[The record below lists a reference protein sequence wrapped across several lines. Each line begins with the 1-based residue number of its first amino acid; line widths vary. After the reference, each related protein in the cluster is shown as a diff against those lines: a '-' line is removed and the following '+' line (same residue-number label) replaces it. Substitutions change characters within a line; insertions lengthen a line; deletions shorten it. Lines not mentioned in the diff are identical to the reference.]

1 MKSGLNILLL
11 LLLVTVAGI
20 LPAQKPLIDTGFR
33 SPVDFPVTLS
43 GAFGEIRRN
52 HFHSG
57 IDIRTG
63 GTEGKPVYAIA
74 DGYVSRV
81 NISSVGFG
89 KALYITHPNGY
100 TSVYAHLK
108 KFTGPIA
115 SWVEKT
121 QYEKESFSMDTE
133 VLPGILKVKKGE
145 MIALSGN
152 SGSSGGP
159 HIHFEI
165 RDTKTQEILDP
176 LDFGFMK
183 SDRLAPI
190 IRFVKIYPHDD
201 RSMVNF
207 RNQPLLTQTVGSSG
221 KYRLKG
227 HDTVH
232 VTGSIIFGIETNDA
246 GEGSLKTGVHKIR
259 LFLDNKLVFSQ
270 DIDRFA
276 FSETRYVN
284 SILDYPA
291 YVKDGRKIQRSY
303 LAPNN
308 KTGIVKL
315 AENRGIL
322 SFSSAGFHAVR
333 YEAEDAFGHQSVVSF
348 TLKSH
353 PPAPAGAR
361 PATSGS
367 PAENPEGKLIT
378 WKNDNLYERKEM
390 KLEIPKEAV
399 YEDFYFSFN
408 ELAPPV
414 EAKSPLFQIHDRNTP
429 LHTYCQLS
437 IRLSSVPDKLTG
449 KAVIASVGANG
460 KFSSVGGKFTG
471 GWITARIREFGKFTV
486 VLDTRPPII
495 TPVNISQ
502 HKNVQKQRTIRMKI
516 SDDLSGI
523 DTYRGTLNGKWILM
537 DYDAKNRLL
546 EYSFDHRLRP
556 GRNEFRLVVTDAVGN
571 SSVYSA
577 TLIR

>member
-1 MKSGLNILLL
+1 MNPLLALLL
-11 LLLVTVAGI
+11 WMVAGI
-20 LPAQKPLIDTGFR
+20 LPAQKALIEAGFR
-33 SPVDFPVTLS
+33 SPVDYPITLS

-81 NISSVGFG
+81 NISPFGFG

-108 KFTGPIA
+108 KFAGPIA
-115 SWVEKT
+115 SWVEKK
-121 QYEKESFSMDTE
+121 QYEKESFAMDTD
-133 VLPGILKVKKGE
+133 VLPGVLRVKKGE

-190 IRFVKIYPHDD
+190 IRFVKIYPHDN

-207 RNQPLLTQTVGSSG
+207 RNQPLLTQAIGSSG
-221 KYRLKG
+221 KFRLKN

-291 YVKDGRKIQRSY
+291 YLKDGRKIQRSY

-322 SFSSAGFHAVR
+322 SFSSAGFHSVR
-333 YEAEDAFGHQSVVSF
+333 YEVEDAFSHQSVVSF

-361 PATSGS
+361 PASSGTSEES
-367 PAENPEGKLIT
+367 PDGALIT
-378 WKNDNLYERKEM
+378 WKNDNRFEKMGLI
-390 KLEIPKEAV
+390 LEVPKEAV
-399 YEDFYFSFN
+399 YEDFYLGYK
-408 ELAPPV
+408 ELAPPG
-414 EAKSPLFQIHDRNTP
+414 EAKSPMFQLHDRYTP

-437 IRLSSVPDKLTG
+437 IRIAGLPDKLTG
-449 KAVIASVGANG
+449 KAVIASVGSNG
-460 KFSSVGGKFTG
+460 KFTSVGGKFQG
-471 GWITARIREFGKFTV
+471 GWITARIREFGKYTV
-486 VLDTRPPII
+486 VLDTRPPVI

-546 EYSFDHRLRP
+546 EYTFDHRLRP

-571 SSVYSA
+571 SSVYTA
-577 TLIR
+577 TLTR

>member
-1 MKSGLNILLL
+1 MKKGLNILILL
-11 LLLVTVAGI
+11 FLTTAAGI
-20 LPAQKPLIDTGFR
+20 LPAQKTLIDAGFR
-33 SPVDFPVTLS
+33 SPVDFPITLS

-81 NISSVGFG
+81 NISPFGFG
-89 KALYITHPNGY
+89 KALYISHPNGY

-108 KFTGPIA
+108 KFSGAIA
-115 SWVEKT
+115 SWVEKA
-121 QYEKESFSMDTE
+121 QYEKESFAMDTE
-133 VLPGILKVKKGE
+133 VQPGVLKVKKGDL
-145 MIALSGN
+145 IALSGN

-165 RDTKTQEILDP
+165 RDSKTQDIIDP

-183 SDRLAPI
+183 PDRLAPI
-190 IRFVKIYPHDD
+190 IRFVKIYPHND

-207 RNQPLLTQTVGSSG
+207 RNQPLLIQAIGSAG
-221 KYRLKG
+221 KFRLRN

-246 GEGSLKTGVHKIR
+246 GEGSLNTGVHKIR
-259 LFLDNKLVFSQ
+259 LLLDNRLVFSQ

-276 FSETRYVN
+276 FAETRYVN

-291 YVKDGRKIQRSY
+291 YISDGRKIQRSY
-303 LAPNN
+303 VAPNN
-308 KTGIVKL
+308 KTGIVKT

-322 SFSSAGFHAVR
+322 SFSSEGFHSVR
-333 YEAEDAFGHQSVVSF
+333 YEVEDAFGHESVVTF
-348 TLKSH
+348 TVKSH
-353 PPAPAGAR
+353 PPAPVGVR
-361 PATSGS
+361 PPSSGTSQEKQNGT
-367 PAENPEGKLIT
+367 LIA
-378 WKNDNLYERKEM
+378 WKNDNRFENREL

-399 YEDFYFSFN
+399 YEDFYFDYK
-408 ELAPPV
+408 ELAPPA
-414 EAKSPLFQIHDRNTP
+414 EAKSPLFQLHDKYTP
-429 LHTYCQLS
+429 LHTYCNLS
-437 IRLSSVPDKLTG
+437 LRISGLPEKLAA
-449 KAVIASVGANG
+449 KAVIASVSANG
-460 KFSSVGGKFTG
+460 KFSSAGGKYAG
-471 GWITARIREFGKFTV
+471 GWITTRIREFGKYTLV
-486 VLDTRPPII
+486 TDTRPPVI
-495 TPVNISQ
+495 TPVNIS
-502 HKNVQKQRTIRMKI
+502 HNKKVQKQRTIRIKI

-546 EYSFDHRLRP
+546 EYIFDQRLRP

-571 SSVYSA
+571 TSVYTA